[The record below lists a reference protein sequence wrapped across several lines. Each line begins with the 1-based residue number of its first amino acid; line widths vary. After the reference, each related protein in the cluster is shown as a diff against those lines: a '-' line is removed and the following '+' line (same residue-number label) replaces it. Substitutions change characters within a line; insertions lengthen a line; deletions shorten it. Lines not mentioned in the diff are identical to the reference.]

1 MGERSQNAE
10 IAFFGGSF
18 TAIDRSYMIALLEA
32 AKKYVN
38 NFNGI
43 RISTRPDYIDP
54 EVLGVLKEYGVTSI
68 ELGAQSMC
76 DDVLALNERGHTAEQ
91 VRKASFLIRSAG
103 FSLGLQMMT
112 GLYGSDIQKDIVTAN
127 EIISLHPD
135 TVRIYPTVVMKQTKL
150 EEYMLSGL
158 YRPYTL
164 EQSVALCADLIQRF
178 EQASVRVIRVGLH
191 YSDSLIENGYC
202 DGYHPAFRE
211 LCESRIFYQT
221 FIEQTKSVHS
231 KRIDV
236 TIHPKSLSK
245 FLGQKKSNC
254 KKWQKEGYEINILFD
269 DTLGKYE
276 MRTEVSV

>member
-38 NFNGI
+38 KFNGI
-43 RISTRPDYIDP
+43 RISTRPDYVDP
-54 EVLGVLKEYGVTSI
+54 EVLDLLKVYGVTSI

-112 GLYGSDIQKDIVTAN
+112 GLYGSDLQKDIVTAN

-158 YRPYTL
+158 YQPYTL
-164 EQSVALCADLIQRF
+164 EQSVAL
-178 EQASVRVIRVGLH
+178 
-191 YSDSLIENGYC
+191 
-202 DGYHPAFRE
+202 
-211 LCESRIFYQT
+211 
-221 FIEQTKSVHS
+221 
-231 KRIDV
+231 
-236 TIHPKSLSK
+236 
-245 FLGQKKSNC
+245 
-254 KKWQKEGYEINILFD
+254 
-269 DTLGKYE
+269 
-276 MRTEVSV
+276 